1 LNPNLEHSHRRMGI
15 GRCTPGREFLKFKL
29 IQVRRAEEAVKDA
42 EETAKR
48 TVERER
54 RTMDKEATLKVRF
67 TEMSL
72 SGPLDFVLLSF
83 MGWGG

>member
-1 LNPNLEHSHRRMGI
+1 LNPKLERSHRRMCI
-15 GRCTPGREFLKFKL
+15 GRRTVGREFLKFKL

-67 TEMSL
+67 TEMYL
-72 SGPLDFVLLSF
+72 SGLLDFVLLSF

>member
-1 LNPNLEHSHRRMGI
+1 M
-15 GRCTPGREFLKFKL
+15 
-29 IQVRRAEEAVKDA
+29 RRAEEAVKDA

-72 SGPLDFVLLSF
+72 SGLLDFVSLSF
-83 MGWGG
+83 IGGGGGGERRQSSDRGAKT